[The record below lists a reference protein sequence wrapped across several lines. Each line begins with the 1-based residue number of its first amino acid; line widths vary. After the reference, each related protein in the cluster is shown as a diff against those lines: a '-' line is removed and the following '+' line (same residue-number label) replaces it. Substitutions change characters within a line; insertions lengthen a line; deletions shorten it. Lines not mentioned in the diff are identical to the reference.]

1 MSNETIGLGSFS
13 QFQIGG
19 ATKLAGSEMNTP
31 KSAQIGKEIEM
42 KLNQDDD
49 KRFLNKGGLDA
60 LSMPELLKLVE
71 AQTPRDVRTATRDF
85 VSTVVETDRETFGAD
100 YKFETQTFLK
110 VLKGQERSARKQG
123 NIPLADEFKRC
134 ANEISTVSQL
144 LYWFNTFNAV
154 GKSMGELGSR
164 FDSMSTGTLM
174 YPDTFE
180 TLFKLP
186 SEEMSPNSDLGKKID
201 KVVRACVVV
210 GMCEDPVKLREL
222 RKKSGWKFIFA
233 NDTEEKRFLG
243 DMDEWDDER
252 IVITDQETK
261 EVIRDSLKREKDSKS
276 RVGIAKF
283 GNLWARA
290 ETTGEAAEFRKTML
304 ELVEGDELALH
315 LGMGMGTAVPL
326 SVWTG

>member
-1 MSNETIGLGSFS
+1 
-13 QFQIGG
+13 
-19 ATKLAGSEMNTP
+19 
-31 KSAQIGKEIEM
+31 
-42 KLNQDDD
+42 
-49 KRFLNKGGLDA
+49 
-60 LSMPELLKLVE
+60 
-71 AQTPRDVRTATRDF
+71 
-85 VSTVVETDRETFGAD
+85 
-100 YKFETQTFLK
+100 
-110 VLKGQERSARKQG
+110 
-123 NIPLADEFKRC
+123 
-134 ANEISTVSQL
+134 
-144 LYWFNTFNAV
+144 
-154 GKSMGELGSR
+154 
-164 FDSMSTGTLM
+164 MSTGTLM

-186 SEEMSPNSDLGKKID
+186 SEEMIPNSDLGKKID

-315 LGMGMGTAVPL
+315 LGMGIFKIWAGDAEYAAMVIQKDGKPTAQFEGWPNASDL
-326 SVWTG
+326 AKLMHFSVWQMKQNAAGHPCGPKETRGKVKKLLSTFPKFAVIETTDGKKRTLHEEMWGYDGNDAKRLGDV